1 MNIKNEVKSLCAKK
15 GMTLTKLAEELGKK
29 LNKTYTLGNL
39 PKKLTY
45 GSIRY
50 TEIELMAEILG
61 YEINFTEK

>member
-15 GMTLTKLAEELGKK
+15 GMTLTKLAEELGNK
-29 LNKTYTLGNL
+29 LNKHYTLGNL
-39 PKKLTY
+39 SKKLTY